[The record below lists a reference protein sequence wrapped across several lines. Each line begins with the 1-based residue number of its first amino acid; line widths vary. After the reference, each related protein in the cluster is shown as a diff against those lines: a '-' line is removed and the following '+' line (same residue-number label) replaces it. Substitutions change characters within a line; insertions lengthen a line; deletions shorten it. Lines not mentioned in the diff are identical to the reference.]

1 MFKKIVVVGIAVL
14 MVSGAAFAADKS
26 NKIAKSDKKTQHHL
40 SKMKCEDFL
49 MLDETIRPKVVYYG
63 VAYAR
68 GGKPEGAVIDI
79 ERTEKITPIIVD
91 ECKKEPKASFWQKL
105 KAEVKKIF

>member
-26 NKIAKSDKKTQHHL
+26 AKSDKKTQHHL
-40 SKMKCEDFL
+40 SKMTCEEFV
-49 MLDETIRPKVVYYG
+49 MLDETIKPKVVYYG

-68 GGKPEGAVIDI
+68 GGKPESAVIDV
-79 ERTEKITPIIVD
+79 ERTEKITPIIID

>member
-1 MFKKIVVVGIAVL
+1 MLKKFVVVGIAVL
-14 MVSGAAFAADKS
+14 MVSGLAFAADKS
-26 NKIAKSDKKTQHHL
+26 AKSDKKTKHHL
-40 SKMKCEDFL
+40 SKITCEEFV
-49 MLDETIRPKVVYYG
+49 MLDETSKPKVVYYG

-68 GGKPEGAVIDI
+68 GGKPESAVIDV
-79 ERTEKITPIIVD
+79 EGTEKITPIIVD